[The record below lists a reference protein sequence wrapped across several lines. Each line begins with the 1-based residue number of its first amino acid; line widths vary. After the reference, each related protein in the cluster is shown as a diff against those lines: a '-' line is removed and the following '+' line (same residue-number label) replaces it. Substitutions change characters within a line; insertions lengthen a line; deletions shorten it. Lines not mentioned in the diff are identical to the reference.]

1 MRDPYEVLGLRPG
14 ATEEEIKAAYKA
26 LAQKYSAENYA
37 ASPLE
42 GEAGRQMAEINEA
55 FDALM
60 GSLRTGAGPGA
71 FGGKDGRYEEIRRLI
86 NEGKADEALHR
97 LQEKDESAVSGEWN
111 FLCASA
117 YYYKGWLGQ
126 ALPYFEKAA
135 SLCPDNRE
143 YAAACRRLKNSA
155 AGNVA
160 GNPYAG
166 TPQGVAGCSCCDMCT
181 ALMCM
186 DLCCGFGRGGCC

>member
-71 FGGKDGRYEEIRRLI
+71 FGG
-86 NEGKADEALHR
+86 
-97 LQEKDESAVSGEWN
+97 
-111 FLCASA
+111 
-117 YYYKGWLGQ
+117 
-126 ALPYFEKAA
+126 
-135 SLCPDNRE
+135 
-143 YAAACRRLKNSA
+143 
-155 AGNVA
+155 
-160 GNPYAG
+160 
-166 TPQGVAGCSCCDMCT
+166 
-181 ALMCM
+181 
-186 DLCCGFGRGGCC
+186 